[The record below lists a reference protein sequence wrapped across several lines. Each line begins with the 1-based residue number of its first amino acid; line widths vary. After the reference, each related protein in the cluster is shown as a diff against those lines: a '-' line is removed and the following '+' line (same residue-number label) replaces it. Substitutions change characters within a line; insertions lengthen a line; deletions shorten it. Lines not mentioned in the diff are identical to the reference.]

1 MRPARAG
8 QVDRKVEDAGV
19 HEGNDTIRGLKRT
32 LYRAARN
39 VRHPRRLLE
48 ARKIRAEVAD
58 FLGGHDLLA
67 RYEREVQAS
76 GLREHLLGKGREHRA
91 AVGGSGHS
99 LGAIGYTEG
108 TYLYAVLRHVKPQ
121 VAVETGVANGFS
133 TAFSLLALDQNGE
146 GHLHSVDLPREVG
159 RDYEAGTFYEGEGR
173 AGIPS
178 GSEPGWLI
186 PPELK
191 QRWTLILGRTQDEL
205 PPLLAQL
212 GAIDS
217 FMHDS
222 EHSFECMW
230 FEFNEAWPQLSAGGV
245 LLSDDVNSTEAFPR
259 FAREQGRRPVRLAR
273 GMALLQK

>member
-1 MRPARAG
+1 M
-8 QVDRKVEDAGV
+8 V
-19 HEGNDTIRGLKRT
+19 RGLKRT

-39 VRHPRRLLE
+39 VRHPRRLVE
-48 ARKIRAEVAD
+48 TRRIRAEVAD
-58 FLGGHDLLA
+58 FLGGEAVL
-67 RYEREVQAS
+67 RGYEREVRES
-76 GLREHLLGKGREHRA
+76 GLREHLLQKGREHLA

-99 LGAIGYTEG
+99 LGAIGHTEG
-108 TYLYAVLRHVKPQ
+108 AYLYAVLRHVRPR

-133 TAFSLLALDQNGE
+133 TAFSLLALKQNGE

-159 RDYEAGTFYEGEGR
+159 RNYEAGTFYEGEGR
-173 AGIPS
+173 AGIPT

-186 PPELK
+186 PPELR

-205 PPLLAQL
+205 PPLLDRL
-212 GAIDS
+212 GTIDS

-230 FEFNEAWPQLSAGGV
+230 FEFNEAWQHLRGGGL

-259 FAREQGRRPVRLAR
+259 FAGDQGRKPVRLAR